1 MIPDYQ
7 SNEVQSNAEYSM
19 LSQKLLLNDDD
30 N

>member
-7 SNEVQSNAEYSM
+7 NNEVQSNAEQSM
-19 LSQKLLLNDDD
+19 LSQKLLLDDDD

>member
-7 SNEVQSNAEYSM
+7 SNEVQSNAEKSM
-19 LSQKLLLNDDD
+19 LSQKILLDDDD